1 MNAKK
6 YMYVHLTYEVSCHN
20 KSSQGHEFGVDAFA
34 VHVLALSLLCL
45 LFQGTFFF
53 LLLRERS
60 VFKELVILSTSP
72 GPFFPLNIHYI
83 K

>member
-53 LLLRERS
+53 L
-60 VFKELVILSTSP
+60 
-72 GPFFPLNIHYI
+72 
-83 K
+83 